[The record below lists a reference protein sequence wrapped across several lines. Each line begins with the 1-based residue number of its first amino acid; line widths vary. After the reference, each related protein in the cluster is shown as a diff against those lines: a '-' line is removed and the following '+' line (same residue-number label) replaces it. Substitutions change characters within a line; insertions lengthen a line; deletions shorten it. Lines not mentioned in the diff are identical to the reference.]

1 MLDDAA
7 EGKPAARDGATIAAS
22 AKEMILVDTTRSQ
35 HRAHL
40 LAVLL
45 LGSLAACSPGSAPS
59 ASPTPSPTA
68 SPTGTTSEPP
78 TAPASPSPTDTGASG
93 TPTTTPSPTATAGP
107 VIVIENPGAG
117 ARVST
122 PLTVSG
128 RANTFEA
135 ALTVQLLTP
144 VGDTLCYREV
154 MATSGSGTEG
164 TWTTVLGFPPP
175 EFDTP
180 ATLRAFERSAKD
192 GTPINVVEHD
202 VVITPDRPP
211 IFIYQPVCGDRVAPG
226 DPLFVKGRALVFE
239 AQLSLDLR
247 NASGE
252 VVLTQQVTA
261 ESGSEESN
269 FDATVTIPTDLPGG
283 FYDLV
288 AYDNSAKDGSIE
300 NEFPVQIEV
309 R

>member
-1 MLDDAA
+1 MN
-7 EGKPAARDGATIAAS
+7 
-22 AKEMILVDTTRSQ
+22 TTRP
-35 HRAHL
+35 HRRAHL
-40 LAVLL
+40 LALLL
-45 LGSLAACSPGSAPS
+45 LGSLAACAPGSAPS
-59 ASPTPSPTA
+59 ASPTPPPPASPSTTPA
-68 SPTGTTSEPP
+68 EPPAESESPSPTGTGVS
-78 TAPASPSPTDTGASG
+78 S
-93 TPTTTPSPTATAGP
+93 TPTPAPTATAGA
-107 VIVIENPGAG
+107 VIVIEEPGAD
-117 ARVST
+117 ARVTT

-135 ALTVQLLTP
+135 ALTVQLVTP
-144 VGDTLCYREV
+144 VGDILCVREV

-164 TWTTVLGFPPP
+164 SWRTVLGFSPP
-175 EFDTP
+175 EYDTP
-180 ATLRAFERSAKD
+180 ATLRAFERSAQA
-192 GTPINVVEHD
+192 GSPINVVERE

-211 IFIYQPVCGDRVAPG
+211 IFIYQPICSDRVAPG

-247 NASGE
+247 TASGE

-269 FDATVTIPTDLPGG
+269 FDATLMIPTDLAAGY
-283 FYDLV
+283 YDLV
-288 AYDNSAKDGSIE
+288 AYDNSAKDGSVH

>member
-1 MLDDAA
+1 MN
-7 EGKPAARDGATIAAS
+7 
-22 AKEMILVDTTRSQ
+22 TTRSER
-35 HRAHL
+35 RAHL
-40 LAVLL
+40 LALLL
-45 LGSLAACSPGSAPS
+45 LGSLAACAPGSA
-59 ASPTPSPTA
+59 PTA
-68 SPTGTTSEPP
+68 SPTP
-78 TAPASPSPTDTGASG
+78 TPSSASPSATPSESPTSTAAPSPTPSDTGTGG
-93 TPTTTPSPTATAGP
+93 TPTTTPSTTPSDGAA
-107 VIVIENPGAG
+107 IVIEDPAPD

-122 PLTVSG
+122 PLSVSG

-135 ALTVQLLTP
+135 ALTVQLVTP
-144 VGDTLCYREV
+144 VGDTLCIREV

-164 TWTTVLGFPPP
+164 TWQTILGFMPP

-180 ATLRAFERSAKD
+180 ATLRAYERSAQD
-192 GTPINVVEHD
+192 GSPTNVVEQE

-211 IFIYQPVCGDRVAPG
+211 IFIYQPICGDRVAPG
-226 DPLFVKGRALVFE
+226 DPMFVKGRALVFE

-247 NASGE
+247 TASGE
-252 VVLTQQVTA
+252 VVFTQQVTA

-269 FDATVTIPTDLPGG
+269 FDATITIPADLPGG

-288 AYDNSAKDGSIE
+288 AYDNSAQDGSIQ

>member
-1 MLDDAA
+1 MNT
-7 EGKPAARDGATIAAS
+7 PRPH
-22 AKEMILVDTTRSQ
+22 R
-35 HRAHL
+35 RAHL
-40 LAVLL
+40 LALLL
-45 LGSLAACSPGSAPS
+45 LGSLAACTPNSAPS
-59 ASPTPSPTA
+59 ASPTP
-68 SPTGTTSEPP
+68 
-78 TAPASPSPTDTGASG
+78 PASESPSTTPSESPSASESPAPTDTGASG
-93 TPTTTPSPTATAGP
+93 SPTTTPSPTSTAGP
-107 VIVIENPGAG
+107 AIVIEDPAAD

-135 ALTVQLLTP
+135 ALTVQLVTP
-144 VGDTLCYREV
+144 VGDTLCIREV

-164 TWTTVLGFPPP
+164 TWQTVLGFMPP

-180 ATLRAFERSAKD
+180 ATLRAFERSAQD
-192 GTPINVVEHD
+192 GSQINVVEQE

-211 IFIYQPVCGDRVAPG
+211 IFIYQPICGDRVAPG

-247 NASGE
+247 DASGA

-269 FDATVTIPTDLPGG
+269 FDATVTIPADLAPGL
-283 FYDLV
+283 YDLV
-288 AYDNSAKDGSIE
+288 AYDNSAQDGSIQ

>member
-1 MLDDAA
+1 MNT
-7 EGKPAARDGATIAAS
+7 PRPH
-22 AKEMILVDTTRSQ
+22 R
-35 HRAHL
+35 RAHV
-40 LAVLL
+40 LALLL
-45 LGSLAACSPGSAPS
+45 LGSLAACTPNSAPS
-59 ASPTPSPTA
+59 ASPTP
-68 SPTGTTSEPP
+68 
-78 TAPASPSPTDTGASG
+78 PASESPSTTPSESPSASESPAPTDTGASG
-93 TPTTTPSPTATAGP
+93 SPTTTPSPTSTAGP
-107 VIVIENPGAG
+107 AIVIEDPAAD

-135 ALTVQLLTP
+135 ALTVQLVTP
-144 VGDTLCYREV
+144 VGDTLCIREV

-164 TWTTVLGFPPP
+164 TWQTVLGFMPP

-180 ATLRAFERSAKD
+180 ATLRAFERSAQD
-192 GTPINVVEHD
+192 GSQINVVEQE

-211 IFIYQPVCGDRVAPG
+211 IFIYQPICGDRVAPS

-247 NASGE
+247 DASGA

-269 FDATVTIPTDLPGG
+269 FDATVTIPADLAPGL
-283 FYDLV
+283 YDLV
-288 AYDNSAKDGSIE
+288 AYDNSAQDGSIQ